1 MAKQTSIADRCY
13 EFLKPIVTDLGYR
26 LVAVDW
32 EKKQNGYNLTVYID
46 SKQGISLDD
55 CEKVHKAIDDPLDE
69 LNPSNDAPY
78 TLNVS
83 SCGLDWAFR
92 SDEDYN
98 NNIGQLVDVSLYAP
112 INRKKNYTGTLQA
125 YDGTNAT
132 ISAVKDNSE
141 IVIPIKSI
149 SKICKHIDF

>member
-1 MAKQTSIADRCY
+1 MANTVNISTKCT
-13 EFLKPIVTDLGYR
+13 EFLKPIVNGLGYR

-46 SKQGISLDD
+46 NGTGISLDD
-55 CEKVHKAIDDPLDE
+55 CEKVHKAIDEPLDQ

-92 SDEDYN
+92 SAEDYLS
-98 NNIGQLVDVSLYAP
+98 NIGNMVDVSLYAP
-112 INRKKNYTGTLQA
+112 INRKKNYTGVLTSYNEQNITITLQ
-125 YDGTNAT
+125 
-132 ISAVKDNSE
+132 KDNSE
-141 IVIPIKSI
+141 VSLPVKSI